1 MTRRRGKSF
10 GKLLISRAVEMA
22 VGLAGAGGGKVWR
35 AEERRWGGRMV
46 GFEMEEVSLPWPVS
60 RLVSGPEEVPPGLLF
75 IS

>member
-1 MTRRRGKSF
+1 
-10 GKLLISRAVEMA
+10 MA